1 MALIHDEIRQVLKR
15 WVVERGVAPGASA
28 YVARFDGA
36 AWRSAEGAAGV
47 PSGAGSAEVTPQT
60 IYDLASLT
68 KPVVACTLAR
78 RIRSAELRWQAPLG
92 SLLREARGTASEAV
106 PLRLLASHRAGL
118 LAHVRL
124 RDTGVAPEGWLSL
137 CADARR
143 PECQTELPDEGFA
156 PLYSDLGYILMG
168 ALLERSSGVALEQL
182 VQQEVAGPH
191 ALELDS
197 AHGWAERLGRERFL
211 ASVAPTEWV
220 SERGGLLWGVVHDDN
235 AWDSRGTGLAGH
247 AGLFGT
253 AAAVG
258 GFARALLDALAG
270 RAQHWLSPS
279 EAGVLIEPR
288 PGGSLRTGF
297 DGKAA
302 QGSSAGGRFGIRA
315 FGHLGFTGTSL
326 WCDPDAS
333 VVVALL
339 TNRVHPSRH
348 NVLIRDVRPDVHGEL
363 FGLAAGL

>member
-1 MALIHDEIRQVLKR
+1 LALIHDEIRQVLKR

-36 AWRSAEGAAGV
+36 AWRSAEGAAGLH
-47 PSGAGSAEVTPQT
+47 SGAGSAEVAPQT

-78 RIRSAELRWQAPLG
+78 RIRAGELRWESPLG
-92 SLLREARGTASEAV
+92 SLLPEATGTVSEAV
-106 PLRLLASHRAGL
+106 PLRLFASHRAGL

-124 RDTGVAPEGWLSL
+124 RDTGVAPAGWLSL
-137 CADARR
+137 CAGARR

-168 ALLERSSGVALEQL
+168 ALLERRAGAALERL
-182 VQQEVAGPH
+182 VQLEVSEPH
-191 ALELDS
+191 ALELHS
-197 AHGWAERLGRERFL
+197 AQGWAERLGPERFL
-211 ASVAPTEWV
+211 ASVAPTELV

-235 AWDSRGTGLAGH
+235 AWDCRGAGLAGH

-258 GFARALLDALAG
+258 GFAQAVLDALAG
-270 RAQHWLSPS
+270 RSPEWLSPA
-279 EAGVLIEPR
+279 EAGVLVEPR

-297 DGKAA
+297 DGKAT
-302 QGSSAGGRFGIRA
+302 QGSSAGARFGARA

-326 WCDPDAS
+326 WCEPDAS
-333 VVVALL
+333 VVVVLL
-339 TNRVHPSRH
+339 TNRVYPSRE
-348 NVLIRDVRPDVHGEL
+348 NVRIRDVRPDVHGEL